1 MKKTSTLITIVLV
14 PTLLGFLIFFG
25 IRAYIASEQVDSAGK
40 VFEIVHLIFLSYFS
54 YALLI
59 GTAAWTIMGGGVVIR
74 RVIDRTRTQRRLING
89 NSPKPGSLLHPN
101 PENFEQYC
109 EEWCHYLGY
118 PDAAKTRF
126 RRDGGIDI
134 RASNMI
140 AQVKFQASP
149 VGVRPIREL
158 NGVRKDGQAVLFFAL
173 NGFTLEARKEAAQM
187 GLTLI
192 VVSPFE
198 GVIRVLP

>member
-89 NSPKPGSLLHPN
+89 NSPN

>member
-1 MKKTSTLITIVLV
+1 
-14 PTLLGFLIFFG
+14 
-25 IRAYIASEQVDSAGK
+25 
-40 VFEIVHLIFLSYFS
+40 
-54 YALLI
+54 
-59 GTAAWTIMGGGVVIR
+59 
-74 RVIDRTRTQRRLING
+74 
-89 NSPKPGSLLHPN
+89 
-101 PENFEQYC
+101 
-109 EEWCHYLGY
+109 
-118 PDAAKTRF
+118 
-126 RRDGGIDI
+126 
-134 RASNMI
+134 MI